1 MVLTTCREGDGTR
14 TEKGR
19 KEGGLSCL
27 FLVLFLI
34 VWTFQRDAFVCYL
47 YN

>member
-1 MVLTTCREGDGTR
+1 MALTTCREGDRTK

-19 KEGGLSCL
+19 KEEEILCL